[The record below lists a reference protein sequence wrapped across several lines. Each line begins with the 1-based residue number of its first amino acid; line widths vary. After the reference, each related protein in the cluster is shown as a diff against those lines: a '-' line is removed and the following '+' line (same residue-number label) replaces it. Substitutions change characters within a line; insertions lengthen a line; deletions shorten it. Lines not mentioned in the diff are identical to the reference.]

1 MIIEIREIPEDGVRL
16 AGQIEEDIFHLDD
29 KDLKLEG
36 PISYDFFV
44 SLVSGT
50 LLVQGSVSTR
60 FQTRCVRCL
69 DPFVQEVSLPDCIFN
84 EPIEGRATIDL
95 TDSIR
100 EDILL
105 ALPIHPH
112 CEQGSPPKDCPMSGK
127 FEKPEEPSESA
138 EDGAEPGN
146 RDSWADLKGFKP
158 QRD

>member
-1 MIIEIREIPEDGVRL
+1 MIIEIREIPEEGIRL
-16 AGQIEEDIFHLDD
+16 AGEIEEDIFGLDE
-29 KDLKLEG
+29 KDPKLAG

-50 LLVQGSVSTR
+50 LLVQGAVSAN
-60 FQTRCVRCL
+60 FEVNCVRCL
-69 DPFVQEVSLPDCIFN
+69 DPFTQQVALPDCIFN

-112 CEQGSPPKDCPMSGK
+112 CEQGNPPKDCPMSGK

-138 EDGAEPGN
+138 DEGAQPGN
-146 RDSWADLKGFKP
+146 LDSWADLKGFKP